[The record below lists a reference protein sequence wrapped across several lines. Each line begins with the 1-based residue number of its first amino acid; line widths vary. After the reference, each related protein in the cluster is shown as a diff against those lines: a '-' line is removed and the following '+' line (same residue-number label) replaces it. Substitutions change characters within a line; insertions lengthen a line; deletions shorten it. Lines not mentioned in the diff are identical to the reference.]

1 KHVAYAEA
9 RWQKS
14 TNDRKTDLWLLDID
28 TKKVLR
34 LTFDRC
40 NASSPRWAPDGKTV
54 YFLAQ
59 RKRGGEKQPPFD
71 GSNQV
76 WRVGLDGSK
85 IEAATRVAG
94 GVEAFELAPDG
105 KALFYQVNVERHTKD
120 EWQALRQQFRA
131 LEYGHGVEKL
141 SQLWRLDLGS
151 WRAAKVVDE
160 GRN

>member
-1 KHVAYAEA
+1 KRPALATIAPRTDPPPSGAAMRRILLAAVVLFAVTPARAEKPQRTHDITVADYFGLAAVTQFTLSPGGKHVAYAEA

-14 TNDRKTDLWLLDID
+14 TNDRKTDLWLLEID
-28 TKKVLR
+28 TKKVRR

-54 YFLAQ
+54 YFLAR

-85 IEAATRVAG
+85 IEAAT
-94 GVEAFELAPDG
+94 
-105 KALFYQVNVERHTKD
+105 
-120 EWQALRQQFRA
+120 
-131 LEYGHGVEKL
+131 
-141 SQLWRLDLGS
+141 
-151 WRAAKVVDE
+151 
-160 GRN
+160 